1 MSGRRDLDSAAD
13 QWGGARP
20 QGRTRVRDLR
30 GHSLVAIDLRT
41 GKPVY
46 SVDVGETG
54 TGLVVSQDASVVYVE
69 AVDEVAHWAQGL
81 GWTKLTNCEVVAV
94 SARTHTV
101 IGTVRMGLPGGSGMA
116 LGPGGKHLYVS
127 GSNAIY
133 VIDTATITLSRKLR
147 VFPKE
152 WDYFVVSPNGRTL
165 YAASGAESGPG
176 PSSDSYVAM
185 IDLVDGK
192 VRKLIA
198 DSAGP
203 SGVAVAPNGRRVFV
217 TYGAAAKGTIF
228 PWVKVFSSQGALLHT
243 GRIGSTQTG
252 FVIAGKSGI
261 GYVAMR
267 TYGASRDMGNKLGVF
282 DMNTLQLV
290 GTIPYSADWY
300 GTGSLSMSADGK
312 RLAVLGQVI
321 GFGESPTNFEVL
333 DVAHGGS

>member
-1 MSGRRDLDSAAD
+1 MAVNSTGHHDRDRA
-13 QWGGARP
+13 P
-20 QGRTRVRDLR
+20 
-30 GHSLVAIDLRT
+30 T
-41 GKPVY
+41 G
-46 SVDVGETG
+46 G
-54 TGLVVSQDASVVYVE
+54 TG
-69 AVDEVAHWAQGL
+69 
-81 GWTKLTNCEVVAV
+81 
-94 SARTHTV
+94 
-101 IGTVRMGLPGGSGMA
+101 P

-165 YAASGAESGPG
+165 FAGSPTESGPG